1 MGTIKFGADIDI
13 SDWVRVKE
21 TVLNLEKNGFDYVWV
36 MDHFWWKNFNDS
48 CLECWV
54 TLAAIASITKTIRL
68 GPLVSCNL
76 YRNPSLLAKMA
87 ASLDVISNGRLD
99 FGIGAGWFKEECLA
113 YGMPFPPPAA
123 RVQGVKDA
131 IKIAKKMWTEN
142 KATYDGKYFQ
152 VKDAICKPK
161 PIQKPHPPIWIGGKG
176 KNMLKLAVKEAD
188 GINFYGSP
196 EDFKERYGIMRDFC
210 SRFGRDYDKIK
221 KSWTGEVIVALGRD
235 ELNLKVKKLQQIRGD
250 RRDPQQYIKGKLTGT
265 PDEIIFQIE
274 EYIALGVEY
283 FFFDIEPSYEI
294 MGREDQQIFID
305 EVVNKFSR

>member
-1 MGTIKFGADIDI
+1 MGAIKFGADIDNR
-13 SDWVRVKE
+13 DWVRVKE
-21 TVLNLEKNGFDYVWV
+21 TVLNLEKNGFDSVWV
-36 MDHFWWKNFNDS
+36 MDHFWWKNYNDS

-54 TLAAIASITKTIRL
+54 TLSAIASITKTIRL
-68 GPLVSCNL
+68 GSLVSCNL

-99 FGIGAGWFKEECLA
+99 LAIGAGWFKEECLA
-113 YGMPFPPPAA
+113 YGMPFPPPAV

-131 IKIAKKMWTEN
+131 IKIVKKMWTEN

-161 PIQKPHPPIWIGGKG
+161 PIQKPHPPIWIGGHG
-176 KNMLKLAVKEAD
+176 KNMLKIAAKEAD

-196 EDFKERYGIMRDFC
+196 EDFKERYEIMRDFC
-210 SRFGRDYDKIK
+210 SRLGRDYDKIK

-235 ELNLKVKKLQQIRGD
+235 ELNSKIKKLRQIRGD
-250 RRDPQQYIKGKLTGT
+250 RREPQQYNKRNLTGT

-283 FFFDIEPSYEI
+283 FFPDIEPSYEI
-294 MGREDQQIFID
+294 MGREDQKIFIE
-305 EVVNKFSR
+305 EVVKKFTH